1 VLYWA
6 LLFARVRRYD
16 IIHVFSAS
24 YFSFLL
30 APTPAILV
38 AKLFGKKI
46 VLNYRSGEAADHL
59 LRWRRT
65 AIPTIRL
72 VDEIA
77 VPSGYLVDVFAQF
90 GLAARP
96 IFNFVDTDRFRFR
109 ERRPLRP
116 VFLSNRN
123 LEPLYNVGCI
133 LRAFAIIQQRVP
145 EARLILAGDGSEREK
160 LIALARALDLNQ
172 VEFLGRVAPD
182 EMPDLYNSAD
192 VFLNGSEIDNMPGSI
207 IEAFASG
214 LPVITTDAGGIP
226 YIILDKKTGML
237 VRCGDHQGMAECA
250 LRLLADQSLASE
262 MTRRAREE
270 CGKYQWN
277 AVRDQW
283 LKLYRESGR
292 KRVSI

>member
-1 VLYWA
+1 MNHSVLHSSIVEQSERAGAQKAERTVAGTKPLRVLIVAPSLDILGGQAIQAARLLARLSEEPSLEVAFLPINPRLPGPFRKLQSIKYVRTILTSVLYWA

-96 IFNFVDTDRFRFR
+96 IFNFVDTDRFRFK
-109 ERRPLRP
+109 ERHPLRP
-116 VFLSNRN
+116 IFLSNRN
-123 LEPLYNVGCI
+123 FEPLYNVSCV
-133 LRAFAIIQQRVP
+133 L
-145 EARLILAGDGSEREK
+145 
-160 LIALARALDLNQ
+160 
-172 VEFLGRVAPD
+172 
-182 EMPDLYNSAD
+182 
-192 VFLNGSEIDNMPGSI
+192 
-207 IEAFASG
+207 
-214 LPVITTDAGGIP
+214 
-226 YIILDKKTGML
+226 
-237 VRCGDHQGMAECA
+237 
-250 LRLLADQSLASE
+250 
-262 MTRRAREE
+262 
-270 CGKYQWN
+270 
-277 AVRDQW
+277 
-283 LKLYRESGR
+283 
-292 KRVSI
+292 